1 MHTSESTVFG
11 MFSQPLSVGHSMY
24 RIRMKKADSKKV
36 LWENVSTLMKSEFG
50 KENLTK
56 LAGKAGFGP
65 GTSTRLKGQ
74 ETSVG
79 TDILDSIAE
88 SFGIEPWQLLMPGLG
103 TDSKAPAEGLE
114 MPMVDRDRFAALP
127 SDSRIFIQGYVTRL
141 IEEQE
146 QSITKRNGTYS

>member
-1 MHTSESTVFG
+1 MHAAESTVFG
-11 MFSQPLSVGHSMY
+11 MSSQPLSVGDSLY
-24 RIRMKKADSKKV
+24 RIRMKQADSKKV
-36 LWENVSTLMKSEFG
+36 LWENVSSLMQREFG

-79 TDILDSIAE
+79 TDILDSIAA
-88 SFGIEPWQLLMPGLG
+88 SFDVEPWQLLMPGMG
-103 TDSKAPAEGLE
+103 ADTQAPMDGLE

-146 QSITKRNGTYS
+146 QLIAKRNGTYN